1 MTDLSGAARR
11 LLEVTRRP
19 ASGEELSDAQAGVEA
34 ALWEAEN
41 PVPVLDGFTS
51 FVTGPE
57 STSPPVANQPVAA
70 EPAPVDVSLDV
81 GSPLPD
87 PVVAALADPPVA
99 ASSDPSSEPQ
109 TDSSDAVSDAP
120 AAA

>member
-19 ASGEELSDAQAGVEA
+19 ASGEELSDAQAAVEA

-41 PVPVLDGFTS
+41 PVPESVGFTS
-51 FVTGPE
+51 FTTGPE
-57 STSPPVANQPVAA
+57 STSPQLANLPASDAVAVD
-70 EPAPVDVSLDV
+70 PAP
-81 GSPLPD
+81 D
-87 PVVAALADPPVA
+87 PQVA

-109 TDSSDAVSDAP
+109 TDSSTETADPP